1 MTIDME
7 YLCKNIYDTFTK
19 SGSSGLDINSQ
30 IGEMFNYI
38 KDKLNI
44 DELYYRTD
52 IEVKNNVSYNAE
64 VTVETKNKTLL
75 QIVFDQGI
83 GGTLKVDGYI
93 HHGIEGSDFTHYIN
107 SPIEVGYCIYAIMF
121 AIEEL

>member
-1 MTIDME
+1 
-7 YLCKNIYDTFTK
+7 
-19 SGSSGLDINSQ
+19 
-30 IGEMFNYI
+30 MFNYI

-75 QIVFDQGI
+75 QIVFDPGI
-83 GGTLKVDGYI
+83 GGTLKVD
-93 HHGIEGSDFTHYIN
+93 
-107 SPIEVGYCIYAIMF
+107 
-121 AIEEL
+121 

>member
-1 MTIDME
+1 MTVDME

-19 SGSSGLDINSQ
+19 PGSSGLDINSQ

-75 QIVFDQGI
+75 QIVFDPEI

-93 HHGIEGSDFTHYIN
+93 HHGIAGSDFTHYIN

>member
-1 MTIDME
+1 MTVDME
-7 YLCKNIYDTFTK
+7 YLCKNIYNTFTEP
-19 SGSSGLDINSQ
+19 GSSCSDINLQ
-30 IGEMFNYI
+30 VGEIFNYI

-52 IEVKNNVSYNAE
+52 IGVKSNISYNAE

-75 QIVFDQGI
+75 QIVFEPGI
-83 GGTLKVDGYI
+83 GETLEVNGYI
-93 HHGIEGSDFTHYIN
+93 HHGIVGSDFTHYIN

>member
-1 MTIDME
+1 MIVAME

-19 SGSSGLDINSQ
+19 PGSSGLDINLQ
-30 IGEMFNYI
+30 IGEMFNYV

-52 IEVKNNVSYNAE
+52 IEVKNNISYNAE

-75 QIVFDQGI
+75 QITFDPGI
-83 GGTLKVDGYI
+83 GGTLKVEGYI
-93 HHGIEGSDFTHYIN
+93 HYGIDGSDFTHYIN

>member
-1 MTIDME
+1 MTVDME
-7 YLCKNIYDTFTK
+7 YLCKNIYDTFTEP
-19 SGSSGLDINSQ
+19 GSSGLDINLQ
-30 IGEMFNYI
+30 IGEIFNYI

-52 IEVKNNVSYNAE
+52 IEVKNNISYNAE
-64 VTVETKNKTLL
+64 VTVETKNKTIL
-75 QIVFDQGI
+75 QITFEPGI
-83 GGTLKVDGYI
+83 GETLKVDGYI
-93 HHGIEGSDFTHYIN
+93 HHGIDGSNFTHHIN

>member
-1 MTIDME
+1 ME

-19 SGSSGLDINSQ
+19 SGSSGLNINSQ

-52 IEVKNNVSYNAE
+52 IGVKNNVSYNAE

-75 QIVFDQGI
+75 QIVFDPGI

-93 HHGIEGSDFTHYIN
+93 HHGIVGSDFTHYIN

>member
-1 MTIDME
+1 ME

-19 SGSSGLDINSQ
+19 PGSSGLDINLQ

-44 DELYYRTD
+44 DELEYRIST
-52 IEVKNNVSYNAE
+52 EVEDNFNCLTEVS
-64 VTVETKNKTLL
+64 VETKNKTLL
-75 QIVFDQGI
+75 QLVFEPGI
-83 GGTLKVDGYI
+83 GEILKVNGYI
-93 HHGIEGSDFTHYIN
+93 HHGISGSDFTHYIN

>member
-1 MTIDME
+1 ME
-7 YLCKNIYDTFTK
+7 YLCKNIYNTFTEP
-19 SGSSGLDINSQ
+19 GSSCSDINLQ
-30 IGEMFNYI
+30 VGEIFNYI

-52 IEVKNNVSYNAE
+52 IEVKSNISYNAE
-64 VTVETKNKTLL
+64 VIVETKNKTLL
-75 QIVFDQGI
+75 QIVFEPGI

-93 HHGIEGSDFTHYIN
+93 HHGIVGSDFTHYIN